1 MWPCCIEGGLFLIF
15 GHVLARSSVWVSVCE
30 REIITIFNILWH
42 SNFIHVVRATHWK
55 KNKTLLHFSQV
66 LLCSLAHLLPR
77 IFSCLPRSS
86 RLSLSP
92 SVSSLCPSACLSHS
106 AAAVSILYSV
116 CYFWMKP
123 FSPCSQPV
131 SFAEVR
137 PQLAD
142 CGSIVAVL
150 IHRESLDLAPKKEK
164 TEKHT
169 VAQERL
175 LKLQMCCWL

>member
-1 MWPCCIEGGLFLIF
+1 MTFQFHTC
-15 GHVLARSSVWVSVCE
+15 RQ
-30 REIITIFNILWH
+30 
-42 SNFIHVVRATHWK
+42 SNALK